1 MTVETT
7 GRRSGRAT
15 TAGWAPSAAAAIAL
29 VLAMAGCT
37 SEGIT
42 LRDSSELE
50 PCEVAD
56 TIQTVTIPVEDLSQ
70 YGECDLAG
78 VWLLYPTGDTRQV
91 GAPAVNSG
99 GDASD
104 GSVIGWTNWGPD
116 GVAAWRQTDDS
127 VTMWGTPAGVQ
138 LSIRGMAEDGRAEG
152 SPARP
157 TTTTTP

>member
-7 GRRSGRAT
+7 GGRRGRAML
-15 TAGWAPSAAAAIAL
+15 AGRAPGAASAITL
-29 VLAMAGCT
+29 VLVMTGCT
-37 SEGIT
+37 STGIT
-42 LRDSSELE
+42 LRDSSELK

-56 TIQTVTIPVEDLSQ
+56 TIETVTIPVEDLSQ

-78 VWLLYPTGDTRQV
+78 VWLLYPTGDTREV

-104 GSVIGWTNWGPD
+104 DSVIGWTNWGPD

-127 VTMWGTPAGVQ
+127 VTVWGTPAGVQ

-157 TTTTTP
+157 TTTATP